1 MASVPAIRVRTVT
14 DTPVRDDGSFVL
26 YWMTAARRPHHNFAL
41 DHAVDLAMQVDKPLL
56 VLEALRVGYRWAC
69 DRFHRFVID
78 GMRDQAAY
86 FDRHDIRYHAY
97 VEREA
102 GDGKG
107 LVRALAEDACAVVTD
122 DFPTF
127 FHPRMLEAAA
137 EQLEEVARLDAVD
150 GNGLYPM
157 HDTDRVFARAHDF
170 RRHLQK
176 KLLPHL
182 EHAPLERPFVGKDV
196 SGAVIPRAV
205 LDRWPAAPR
214 ALLDGDEGLES
225 FPIDHD
231 IGPATLEGG
240 YRAGE
245 ARLASFLEADLER
258 YGDGR
263 NHPDDDA
270 ASGLSPYLHFGFVS
284 SHDLFARVAER
295 EGWTPKKQPTKATG
309 QRSWW
314 AMSEGA
320 QSFLDEAIT
329 WREVGYN
336 MCSHR
341 SDHAD
346 YESLPDW
353 ARTTLEEHSGDAREH
368 VYALETFA
376 RAETHDPIWNA
387 AQRQLREI
395 GVMHN
400 YLRMLWGK
408 KILEWTEH
416 PRDALAVMV
425 ELNNRYALDGRD
437 PNSYSGIFW
446 VLGRYDRAWG
456 PEREIYG
463 KIRYMTSASTKR
475 KLRMNEYL
483 ERWSDAEP
491 SERAS

>member
-1 MASVPAIRVRTVT
+1 MASVPSIRVRTFT
-14 DTPVRDDGSFVL
+14 DTPLREDGAFVL

-41 DHAVDLAMQVDKPLL
+41 DHAAHLAMELGKPLL

-69 DRFHRFVID
+69 DRFHRFILE
-78 GMRDQAAY
+78 GMRDNADEFA
-86 FDRHDIRYHAY
+86 RHDIRYHPY
-97 VEREA
+97 VEGEA
-102 GDGKG
+102 GEGKG
-107 LVRALAEDACAVVTD
+107 LVRALAEEACAVVTD

-127 FHPRMLEAAA
+127 FHPQMIEAAA
-137 EQLEEVARLDAVD
+137 DQLEEIVRLDAVD

-157 HDTDRVFARAHDF
+157 RDTDKVFTRAHSF

-182 EHAPLERPFVGKDV
+182 EHTPLERPFVGKDLT
-196 SGAVIPRAV
+196 GAVIPRAI

-214 ALLDGDEGLES
+214 SLLEGEGLDEL
-225 FPIDHD
+225 PIDHS
-231 IGPATLEGG
+231 IGPAGLEGG
-240 YRAGE
+240 HRAGE
-245 ARLASFLEADLER
+245 ARIAAFLEERYER

-263 NHPDDDA
+263 NHPDDDV

-284 SHDLFARVAER
+284 SHDLFDRIVGR
-295 EGWTPKKQPTKATG
+295 EGWSPEKQPTKATG

-314 AMSEGA
+314 AMSESA
-320 QSFLDEAIT
+320 QAFLEELIT
-329 WREVGYN
+329 WREVGFN

-341 SDHAD
+341 ADHD
-346 YESLPDW
+346 EYESLPEW
-353 ARTTLEEHSGDAREH
+353 ARKTLEEHADDEREH
-368 VYALETFA
+368 VYELETFA

-387 AQRQLREI
+387 AQRQLRET

-408 KILEWTEH
+408 KILEWTAH
-416 PRDALAVMV
+416 PRDALAVMI

-437 PNSYSGIFW
+437 PNSYSGICW

-456 PEREIYG
+456 PERPIYG

-475 KLRMNEYL
+475 KLRMKEYL
-483 ERWSDAEP
+483 ERWGDPKAT
-491 SERAS
+491 ERAS

>member
-1 MASVPAIRVRTVT
+1 MAPVPTIRVRTLT
-14 DTPVRDDGSFVL
+14 DTPLRDDGDFVL
-26 YWMTAARRPHHNFAL
+26 YWMTSARRPHHNFSL
-41 DHAVDLAMQVDKPLL
+41 DHSVDLAVAVGKPLL
-56 VLEALRVGYRWAC
+56 VLEALRVGYPWAC

-78 GMRDQAAY
+78 GMADQSEY
-86 FDRHDIRYHAY
+86 FARHGIRYHPY
-97 VEREA
+97 VERVA

-107 LVRALAEDACAVVTD
+107 LLKALAEHACAVVTD

-127 FHPRMLEAAA
+127 FLPRMLEAAA
-137 EQLEEVARLDAVD
+137 EQLEEIVRLDAVD
-150 GNGLYPM
+150 TNGLYPM
-157 HDTDRVFARAHDF
+157 HDTDRVFSRAHDF

-176 KLLPHL
+176 NLLGHL
-182 EHAPLERPFVGKDV
+182 EQAPLERPFVGKDL
-196 SGAVIPRAV
+196 SGAVIPRTV
-205 LDRWPAAPR
+205 LDRWPAAPK
-214 ALLDGDEGLES
+214 ALLDGDEGLDDL
-225 FPIDHD
+225 PIDHT
-231 IGPATLEGG
+231 IGPASLRGG
-240 YRAGE
+240 YQAGE
-245 ARLASFLEADLER
+245 ERLASFLENDLDR

-284 SHDLFARVAER
+284 AHDLFARVTER
-295 EGWTPKKQPTKATG
+295 EGWTAEKQPTKATG

-314 AMSEGA
+314 AMSEAA

-341 SDHAD
+341 ADHAD
-346 YESLPDW
+346 YESLPGW
-353 ARTTLEEHSGDAREH
+353 ARATLEEHASDPREH
-368 VYALETFA
+368 VYPLEVFA
-376 RAETHDPIWNA
+376 RAETHDPVWNA
-387 AQRQLREI
+387 AQRQLRET

-416 PRDALAVMV
+416 PRDALAVMI
-425 ELNNRYALDGRD
+425 ELNNRYALDGRN

-456 PEREIYG
+456 PERPIYG
-463 KIRYMTSASTKR
+463 KIRYMTSASTQR
-475 KLRMNEYL
+475 KLRMGEYL
-483 ERWSDAEP
+483 ARWASP

>member
-1 MASVPAIRVRTVT
+1 MAPVPAIRVRTFT
-14 DTPVRDDGSFVL
+14 DTPLRDDGDFVL
-26 YWMTAARRPHHNFAL
+26 YWMTSARRPHHNFSL
-41 DHAVDLAMQVDKPLL
+41 DHAVDLAMQVGKPLL
-56 VLEALRVGYRWAC
+56 VLEALRVGYPWAC

-78 GMRDQAAY
+78 GMRDQAES
-86 FDRHDIRYHAY
+86 FGRHDIRYHPY
-97 VEREA
+97 VEREP

-107 LVRALAEDACAVVTD
+107 LLKALAKHACAVVTD

-127 FHPRMLEAAA
+127 FLPRMLEAAA
-137 EQLEEVARLDAVD
+137 DQLEEIVRLDVVD
-150 GNGLYPM
+150 TNGLYPM
-157 HDTDRVFARAHDF
+157 LDTDKVFSRAHDF

-176 KLLPHL
+176 NLLRHL
-182 EHAPLERPFVGKDV
+182 EDTPLERPFVGKDV
-196 SGAVIPRAV
+196 SGAVIPRAI
-205 LDRWPAAPR
+205 LDRWPAAPK
-214 ALLDGDEGLES
+214 ALLEGDEGLDA
-225 FPIDHD
+225 FPIDHT
-231 IGPATLEGG
+231 IEAAALRGG
-240 YRAGE
+240 HQAGE
-245 ARLASFLEADLER
+245 ARLASFLANDLER

-284 SHDLFARVAER
+284 AHDLFARVTER
-295 EGWTPKKQPTKATG
+295 EGWTAEKQPTKATG

-314 AMSEGA
+314 AMSEAA

-341 SDHAD
+341 ADHAD

-353 ARTTLEEHSGDAREH
+353 ARATLEEHASDEREH
-368 VYALETFA
+368 VYSLEEFA
-376 RAETHDPIWNA
+376 RAETHDPVWNA
-387 AQRQLREI
+387 AQRQLSET

-416 PRDALAVMV
+416 PRDALAIMV
-425 ELNNRYALDGRD
+425 ELNNRYALDGRN

-456 PEREIYG
+456 PERPIYG
-463 KIRYMTSASTKR
+463 KIRYMTSASTQR
-475 KLRMNEYL
+475 KLRMRDYL
-483 ERWSDAEP
+483 ERWTTP